1 MRGGILFE
9 TLIPSTF
16 AGAGVGCCDQLQVS
30 TQHPSMTPRNS
41 AGMAFVPAASLSS
54 IGCWG
59 NKLGGIPQ
67 VSRPK
72 PGLINLRSQHD
83 SDRGATQK
91 PRSLGTPR
99 SGAVARAARGAALLG
114 AFLSLSLAPLS
125 LPTVGFPAPALS
137 ANAEE
142 PQALMLRRDLPV
154 DTKDPYAQ
162 VSLNF
167 ES

>member
-1 MRGGILFE
+1 
-9 TLIPSTF
+9 
-16 AGAGVGCCDQLQVS
+16 
-30 TQHPSMTPRNS
+30 
-41 AGMAFVPAASLSS
+41 
-54 IGCWG
+54 
-59 NKLGGIPQ
+59 
-67 VSRPK
+67 
-72 PGLINLRSQHD
+72 
-83 SDRGATQK
+83 
-91 PRSLGTPR
+91 
-99 SGAVARAARGAALLG
+99 VARAARGAALLG

-125 LPTVGFPAPALS
+125 LPTVAVGS

>member
-1 MRGGILFE
+1 M
-9 TLIPSTF
+9 
-16 AGAGVGCCDQLQVS
+16 
-30 TQHPSMTPRNS
+30 
-41 AGMAFVPAASLSS
+41 
-54 IGCWG
+54 
-59 NKLGGIPQ
+59 
-67 VSRPK
+67 SRLK
-72 PGLINLRSQHD
+72 RGLINLKSQHN
-83 SDRGATQK
+83 SDRGAITEAQK

-99 SGAVARAARGAALLG
+99 TGAVARAARGAALLG

-125 LPTVGFPAPALS
+125 LPTVAVGS